1 MLYRAKRAVIIGDPK
16 QLSHIS
22 TLSKKQDLSLL
33 QKYEVN
39 MGWSYSAN
47 SLYAMASGLT
57 SPDQIVQLRD
67 HHRSFGDIIEF
78 SNEEFYDGRLRVATN
93 YDRLRCPRNVEAG
106 IRWLYAD
113 FKKQN
118 GYLRSTQLAR
128 QYHLYRQNY
137 CGCIF
142 SDWTRSQG

>member
-1 MLYRAKRAVIIGDPK
+1 MRHSLRAALLYRAKRAVIIGDPK

-33 QKYEVN
+33 QKYCES

-78 SNEEFYDGRLRVATN
+78 SNAEFYDGRLRVATN

-106 IRWLYAD
+106 HPLAECRWEDCAP
-113 FKKQN
+113 
-118 GYLRSTQLAR
+118 AR
-128 QYHLYRQNY
+128 WRR
-137 CGCIF
+137 I
-142 SDWTRSQG
+142 